1 MKILRDDLAADQ
13 ELVGRFVQERTA
25 LLGLDHPH
33 VVAVRDLV
41 VDGNDLALVMDLVRG
56 TDLRTRLNRERR
68 LARPPSPSPPT
79 SPTAWPPRTPPGSST
94 ATSSPRTSSSTWR
107 GRSVPAAPTRPC

>member
-1 MKILRDDLAADQ
+1 MWLGEGPEGPVAIKLLREDLASDQ

-25 LLGLDHPH
+25 LLGLDDPH

-56 TDLRTRLNRERR
+56 TDLRTRLDRERR
-68 LARPPSPSPPT
+68 LAPSRPSRSSPT
-79 SPTAWPPRTPPGSST
+79 SPTGWPPRTPPVSST
-94 ATSSPRTSSSTWR
+94 AT
-107 GRSVPAAPTRPC
+107 